1 MGKKNDYPLKE
12 KCRLWWEYLRRS
24 EKYKVFCKSPIKKA
38 AKSEFLQL
46 IGVNFMWGDVNKYPF
61 EKWWSLRKEE
71 IKVERGGVSL
81 LDEEDLKTHLEIAL
95 HLLNRKKNRKPS
107 INDFIHFAA
116 KFLTKPGNKIVLLEI
131 FLGFGKVGMDTFIK
145 DFEGIIKKLIADH
158 KLLDEPQSSDMKE
171 EGIHISLVPTQPF
184 FGTELK
190 RYLQVYDLWI
200 KRTKWREI
208 AQVIYPKLEWN
219 RSLERK
225 LYMDKENAQKIIRNV
240 EKGIFPGKY

>member
-12 KCRLWWEYLRRS
+12 KCHLWWEYLRRS

-46 IGVNFMWGDVNKYPF
+46 IGVNFLWGDVHKYPF
-61 EKWWSLRKEE
+61 EKWWGLRQEE
-71 IKVERGGVSL
+71 IKMERGGVSL
-81 LDEEDLKTHLEIAL
+81 LREENLRIYLEIAL
-95 HLLNRKKNRKPS
+95 AEFTQKKKRKPT
-107 INDFIHFAA
+107 INQFIDSAA
-116 KFLTKPGNKIVLLEI
+116 KFLVKSEKMVFLEV
-131 FLGFGKVGMDTFIK
+131 FLGFWKVSADTLIK
-145 DFEGIIKKLIADH
+145 DFEGVIKNLIADGRIPA
-158 KLLDEPQSSDMKE
+158 KPPTSNMDA
-171 EGIHISLVPTQPF
+171 EGIHISLIPTQPF

-208 AQVIYPKLEWN
+208 AQVIHPKMEWN